1 MAKVE
6 STDYNPFY
14 GVVPAART
22 NFTKAIDGD
31 LAACSAACDADT
43 QCKGFTV
50 DGGLDTCWL
59 YDSVQSLVVSFIHLG
74 GVRIRCIGFL
84 SESFFYF
91 SFSRFFIFYYLYHV
105 F

>member
-6 STDYNPFY
+6 STDYNPFF

-59 YDSVQSLVVSFIHLG
+59 YDSVQSLVVSFIRLG
-74 GVRIRCIGFL
+74 GVHITFP
-84 SESFFYF
+84 F
-91 SFSRFFIFYYLYHV
+91 
-105 F
+105 

>member
-74 GVRIRCIGFL
+74 GVRILVSFLNHFFTFL
-84 SESFFYF
+84 S
-91 SFSRFFIFYYLYHV
+91 SRFFILCCLYHV